1 MKVLKLI
8 LQKYP
13 WAVMAPLVGG
23 ILLVGVSTA
32 YTMYS
37 AFSYTPPSL
46 PQGRAAT
53 THTPASRPALD
64 HYSVIVQR
72 DLFTAAVAGAEEK
85 AESDSNKPRAAT
97 VSFKLKGTVV
107 VSSGASCA
115 IVEDPASKKEEL
127 FHENDVVQGYKIVKI
142 MRNKVI
148 VDKDGVEEVV
158 EVVEEEERPPARPVG
173 RPVQR
178 PRIIRRPVR
187 TPIPVPVQGQKPPSA
202 EEEGR

>member
-1 MKVLKLI
+1 MRVLKLI
-8 LQKYP
+8 LKKYP

-32 YTMYS
+32 YTMYR
-37 AFSYTPPSL
+37 AFSYTPPAL
-46 PQGRAAT
+46 PSGTEAT
-53 THTPASRPALD
+53 TDTPASRPAFD

-72 DLFTAAVAGAEEK
+72 DLFTAAASVTEERT
-85 AESDSNKPRAAT
+85 ESNSDKPRAAA

-158 EVVEEEERPPARPVG
+158 EVVEEEERQPARPIG

-178 PRIIRRPVR
+178 PKIIRRPVR
-187 TPIPVPVQGQKPPSA
+187 TPLPVPVQEQEPPSST
-202 EEEGR
+202 EKGQ